1 VNQPRIVIIDD
12 DKDMRETLASVLSS
26 NFEVLQASMTKTGM
40 LRIVQGGVD
49 AVLLDIRFGREAD
62 NRDGLELL
70 EQISLTYPELPVLM
84 MTGHS
89 DLETALRALKAG
101 AMDFIQKDRLDPHVL
116 TALVESAIQRARQQR
131 RVNLLER
138 NLASVRASDLLGDS
152 DAIRE
157 VRRSIEALA
166 SDGRTPVLIHGE
178 SGTGKE
184 VAARAIHKCGP
195 RSKGEFVTVSVNS
208 FVADSIERELFGV
221 AESGSAPAV
230 LGMVEQAKGGVLFLD
245 GISELPLGL
254 QGTLLRLLD
263 DGTFQRVGSAEVRH
277 ADLQVISATQDKLE
291 ALVDQGRFR
300 KDLYF
305 RLRGY
310 EINMPPLR
318 TMSSDVSLL
327 AEHFL
332 HQLRVE
338 GRTRIQGIS
347 GDAIAALS
355 RYRYPGNVRELKSVV
370 EQASI
375 RAQASGAR
383 MIQVDHLRQDVR
395 ATSAGSNLTFDV
407 HWDGGA
413 NIDLDRELAML
424 ELCLIDQA
432 LSKNESV
439 QALTRLMG
447 LPHRHALGRR
457 LTRLARDYPDLL
469 TEFPRVGARAGGAD
483 ASDVSEASQ

>member
-1 VNQPRIVIIDD
+1 MSQPRIVIIDD
-12 DKDMRETLASVLSS
+12 DRDIRETLASVLSS

-40 LRIVQGGVD
+40 LRIAQGGVD
-49 AVLLDIRFGREAD
+49 AVLLDIRFGRETD
-62 NRDGLELL
+62 NRDGLDLL
-70 EQISLTYPELPVLM
+70 EQVSLTYPELPVLM

-116 TALVESAIQRARQQR
+116 TSLVESAIQRARQQR

-138 NLASVRASDLLGDS
+138 NLATLRVSDLVGDS
-152 DAIRE
+152 EAIRE

-166 SDGRTPVLIHGE
+166 ADSRTPVLIQGE

-195 RSKGEFVTVSVNS
+195 RSKGDFVTVSVNS
-208 FVADSIERELFGV
+208 FVADGIERELFGV
-221 AESGSAPAV
+221 AERGSVPAV

-254 QGTLLRLLD
+254 QGALLRLIE
-263 DGTFQRVGSAEVRH
+263 DGTFQRVGSAEIQH
-277 ADLQVISATQDKLE
+277 AELQVISASQDNLKD
-291 ALVDQGRFR
+291 LVAEGRFR

-332 HQLRVE
+332 HQLRLE

-347 GDAIAALS
+347 EEAIAALRRH
-355 RYRYPGNVRELKSVV
+355 RYDGNVRELRTIV

-375 RAQASGAR
+375 RAQSRGVR
-383 MIQVDHLRQDVR
+383 MIQLDDLRQDVR
-395 ATSAGSNLTFDV
+395 GSTAGSYRTFEV

-413 NIDLDRELAML
+413 DIDLERELAML
-424 ELCLIDQA
+424 ELSLIDRA
-432 LSKNESV
+432 LARFDSV
-439 QALTRLMG
+439 QALTKLMG

-457 LTRLARDYPDLL
+457 LARLARDHAGLL
-469 TEFPRVGARAGGAD
+469 AAFPRIVTRSSGDEGP
-483 ASDVSEASQ
+483 DVTEIP